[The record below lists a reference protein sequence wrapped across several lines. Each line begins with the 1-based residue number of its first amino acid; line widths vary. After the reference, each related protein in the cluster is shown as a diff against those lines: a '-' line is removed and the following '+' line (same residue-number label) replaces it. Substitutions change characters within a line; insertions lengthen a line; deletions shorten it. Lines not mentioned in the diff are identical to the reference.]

1 MLANM
6 LLDYLPTPIDA
17 QGISVEIKISVEAC
31 GWVHGWMGRWD
42 GYFFRFLTLL
52 FQMADEAQVQI
63 ALVNNGGQCQKD
75 CTAQIRRVG
84 GPIVNCS

>member
-17 QGISVEIKISVEAC
+17 QGISVEIKVSVEAC

-42 GYFFRFLTLL
+42 GIFL
-52 FQMADEAQVQI
+52 QI
-63 ALVNNGGQCQKD
+63 PNATFPDG
-75 CTAQIRRVG
+75 R
-84 GPIVNCS
+84 